1 MPRSAGGGGVSY
13 DDIIKEKCVQILEKL
28 PHPFDLDDVAKKF
41 PLQYEQS
48 MNTVLQQ
55 ELIRY
60 NKMLSTV
67 RRTLD
72 NLKKAIDG
80 VVSMTNE
87 LEEVFNAIFDNK
99 VSETWAKTAYPSL
112 KPLGSW
118 ILDFVKRLDFMQS
131 WIDNGA
137 PTTFWISGFYF
148 T

>member
-1 MPRSAGGGGVSY
+1 MSY

-28 PHPFDLDDVAKKF
+28 PHPFDLNEVAKKF

-118 ILDFVKRLDFMQS
+118 ILDLVKRLDFM
-131 WIDNGA
+131 
-137 PTTFWISGFYF
+137 
-148 T
+148 